1 MRIAIISDIHGN
13 CVALDAAIADIRAQS
28 VDQLVCLG
36 DAIQG
41 GAQPAETVVR
51 LRALACPIVMGNAD
65 AWLLTGENTGAEPIT
80 ERQMAVREWSLA
92 QLTAEDCDFIRSF
105 QPTISLELNAERHL
119 LCFHGSP
126 SSFDDIILPETPDE
140 EVTRLLRP
148 RQGQALAGGHTH
160 RQQIR
165 SLGTALFL
173 NPGSVG
179 LPVSPARSDGAMPS
193 TPWAEYAIMS
203 AWDDGR
209 VGVEFRRTPYEAAA
223 LRHSLEA
230 SGKPFAQEELA
241 QFGEAR

>member
-13 CVALDAAIADIRAQS
+13 CVALDAVLADIREQS

-41 GAQPAETVVR
+41 GAQPAETVAR

-65 AWLLTGENTGAEPIT
+65 AWLLTGENTGTEPIT
-80 ERQMAVREWSLA
+80 ERQTAVRAWSLA

-105 QPTISLELNAERHL
+105 QPTISLEVSAEWRL

-126 SSFDDIILPETPDE
+126 RSFDDIILPETPDE
-140 EVTRLLRP
+140 EAMRLLRP
-148 RQGQALAGGHTH
+148 QPGQALAGGHTH

-179 LPVSPARSDGAMPS
+179 VPVSLPLSGGVMPR
-193 TPWAEYAIMS
+193 TPWAEYAIIG

-209 VGVEFRRTPYEAAA
+209 VGVEFRRIPYDAAA
-223 LRHSLEA
+223 LRHSLET
-230 SGKPFAQEELA
+230 SGKPFAQDEIA
-241 QFGEAR
+241 QYGEGN